1 MENIKINTEFIKLDS
16 FLKWCGAADLGSYAK
31 MFIQNGEVKVN
42 GEVCLQRGKKLK
54 VNDLGWEKSYCIS
67 MWNEKFIITLS
78 IDGEDEISE
87 MQKLSFKNVSVK
99 VLVSR

>member
-1 MENIKINTEFIKLDS
+1 MEEVKINTDFIKLDS

-54 VNDLGWEKSYCIS
+54 VNDLVE
-67 MWNEKFIITLS
+67 F
-78 IDGEDEISE
+78 DGKIY
-87 MQKLSFKNVSVK
+87 KLI
-99 VLVSR
+99 